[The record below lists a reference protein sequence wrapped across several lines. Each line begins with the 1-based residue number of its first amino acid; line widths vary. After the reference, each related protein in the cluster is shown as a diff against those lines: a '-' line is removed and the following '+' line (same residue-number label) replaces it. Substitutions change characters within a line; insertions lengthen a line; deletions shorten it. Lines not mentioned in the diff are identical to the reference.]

1 MKEKHLYTQI
11 CPKRDVRFIGDSKQ
25 TVDILKVYKIPVS
38 HSMKTIRGV
47 IYILR
52 KKHAVTRGLH
62 AGETSHP

>member
-1 MKEKHLYTQI
+1 MKEKRLYTQI

-25 TVDILKVYKIPVS
+25 TVDEMREILKVYKIPVS

-52 KKHAVTRGLH
+52 KDNISHTR
-62 AGETSHP
+62 SPCR